1 MKIFARYRWWCATAF
16 LLLTG
21 CWPYTEPATGEYAA
35 VLRRGEKV
43 TRADTYGRFAALS
56 VEYRQGGGS
65 LFSGENHSMRLIH
78 NDKVVVQ
85 TTDGIERWTDFAQPA
100 YFVTL
105 PEDDSVLALVSE
117 QAGKAV
123 VEKIAASKD
132 GYQGNETYAHGFPL
146 SPGVRYFPGKQ
157 RPGFLLGGLPVKI
170 TVLPSPP
177 EGDDSLQATVLAAV
191 SPDGKAFAYVDS
203 EYAPAVVLVVDAQG
217 KRRDP
222 IPLSKIYL
230 ADAPSYQF
238 NPYERLWAWSRTAF
252 AWHRNG
258 EGGWEVRP
266 EGVAPGTAGAR
277 NAVEQLFI
285 SDQTGYRTCFAA
297 ANAACLPDWRRP
309 DAAELRNIFSQ
320 DGSVPPFAYVPLA
333 PVNAFGAK
341 VGLLLLS
348 RGCCSVASYHLYL
361 DGAPEAVAA
370 QLSARL
376 RESKTPFVRIDE
388 CPRRTSIDG
397 KCAAQLAQQLKRPES
412 LGRELEQLLDTWD
425 GQDGVLFVMPSM
437 AVAVRANER
446 GGSIVQTL
454 LRADFSRKD

>member
-1 MKIFARYRWWCATAF
+1 MKIFARYRWWCAAAF
-16 LLLTG
+16 VLLTG

-43 TRADTYGRFAALS
+43 TKADTYGRFAALS

-65 LFSGENHSMRLIH
+65 LMSTENHSMRLIH
-78 NDKVVVQ
+78 NGKIVVKA
-85 TTDGIERWTDFAQPA
+85 TDGIERWTDFAQPV
-100 YFVTL
+100 YFVKRQ
-105 PEDDSVLALVSE
+105 EDDGMLALVHE

-123 VEKIAASKD
+123 VEKIAASEY
-132 GYQGNETYAHGFPL
+132 GYRGNETYMHGFPL
-146 SPGVRYFPGKQ
+146 SPGVRYFPVDQ
-157 RPGFLLGGLPVKI
+157 RPGFLLRGLPLKT

-177 EGDDSLQATVLAAV
+177 EGDGHLQAYVLAAI
-191 SPDGKAFAYVDS
+191 SPDGASFAYVDS
-203 EYAPAVVLVVDAQG
+203 EYAPSVVLVVDADG

-222 IPLSKIYL
+222 IPLPRIYL

-238 NPYERLWAWSRTAF
+238 NPYERLWVWSRTAF

-258 EGGWEVRP
+258 TGGWEVRP
-266 EGVAPGTAGAR
+266 DGIAPGAAGAR
-277 NAVEQLFI
+277 NAVEELFI

-297 ANAACLPDWRRP
+297 ANAACLPGWRRP
-309 DAAELRNIFSQ
+309 DGAELRRTLPG
-320 DGSVPPFAYVPLA
+320 DGDAPPFAYVPSA
-333 PVNAFGAK
+333 PVNAFGAG

-361 DGAPEAVAA
+361 DGAPAAVVA

-376 RESKTPFVRIDE
+376 RESKTPFVRVDA
-388 CPRRTSIDG
+388 CPRRTGNEG

-412 LGRELEQLLDTWD
+412 LGRELEQLLDAWEE
-425 GQDGVLFVMPSM
+425 QDGVLFVMPSM
-437 AVAVRANER
+437 AVAVRANAQ
-446 GGSIVQTL
+446 GGSIVHTL